1 MLKDI
6 NIAELENI
14 VKTNPTNLF
23 ILEGKNMKTRADLFS
38 EITKKLYF
46 PDYFGNNWNA
56 LDDCLQDLDW
66 IHAYSIKIIVRNF
79 DKILLEK
86 NTEEKSIFLDCLK
99 TASDFWEKEQE
110 KEVDFYIQK

>member
-6 NIAELENI
+6 NITELENI
-14 VKTNPTNLF
+14 VKTNPSNLF
-23 ILEGKNMKTRADLFS
+23 ILEGKNMKTRAELFS

-66 IHAYSIKIIVRNF
+66 IHAYSIKIIVTNF

-86 NTEEKSIFLDCLK
+86 IIFDAKLVTSKAALNTSHPVSIAFP
-99 TASDFWEKEQE
+99 SGS
-110 KEVDFYIQK
+110 I